1 MELMAALEGLSE
13 APEGSDVEL
22 VTDSSYLANAISKG
36 WLDGWQR
43 KGWRTA
49 SKQPVANRDLWE
61 RMLVE
66 LARHGRV
73 RPVLVRGHAGHEA
86 NERADKLAQ
95 EAAQDAQPRPGGPGD
110 SRPGAARPRRLRPP
124 AHAGRRPGRDR
135 RLRRRPPGRGG
146 LAGAQWW
153 RRGGTLATLRERPLR
168 LTDGGEEREVR
179 LRAVGRPGRG
189 RPGGPRP
196 GVREELRHRGRGAGA
211 RPRPDA
217 RARWC
222 SRSRTG

>member
-1 MELMAALEGLSE
+1 MAATYTLVTDGACSGNGTDDARGGWAAILTAPDGAETVLTGGEYPTTNNRMELMAALEGLSE

-86 NERADKLAQ
+86 NERADRLAQ
-95 EAAQDAQPRPGGPGD
+95 EAARTP
-110 SRPGAARPRRLRPP
+110 S
-124 AHAGRRPGRDR
+124 
-135 RLRRRPPGRGG
+135 
-146 LAGAQWW
+146 
-153 RRGGTLATLRERPLR
+153 
-168 LTDGGEEREVR
+168 
-179 LRAVGRPGRG
+179 
-189 RPGGPRP
+189 
-196 GVREELRHRGRGAGA
+196 
-211 RPRPDA
+211 
-217 RARWC
+217 RARR
-222 SRSRTG
+222 SRSTPGQEQLGLDV